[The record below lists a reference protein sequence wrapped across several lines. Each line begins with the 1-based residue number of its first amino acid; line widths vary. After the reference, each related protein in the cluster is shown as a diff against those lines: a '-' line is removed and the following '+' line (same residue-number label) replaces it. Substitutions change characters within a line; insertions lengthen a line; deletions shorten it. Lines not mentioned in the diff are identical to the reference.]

1 MRIFASILLFSAVLA
16 APAQA
21 EAPPRLQYLEQQL
34 ASISAD
40 NPGNLGFAAL
50 DLETGEFVGVN
61 GDKAFPMAS
70 TIKVAIAANYLAQV
84 EHGRRTLS
92 DTISGRRADRL
103 IEAMLIRS
111 DNYATDLLIRDLGGP
126 ATIQAWLTQ
135 SGITGLRIDRNIA
148 QLLRARRD
156 LYDVR
161 DSSTPRAMVM
171 MLQKLDKGTLLSPYH
186 RSYLLGLMARC
197 MTGKNRIRGLLPA
210 GASVQNKTGTLS
222 NYASDIGFITLPNGR
237 RVAVAIFARFGANR
251 PYTIARAARV
261 IYDGFLYAPTAVA
274 SRITSL
280 VPQMQPI
287 NKGSLAPGSWP
298 YTAAR
303 SSPTIKLNLP
313 GRNAPSLPLVQS
325 PAH

>member
-1 MRIFASILLFSAVLA
+1 MKFTTPLLFLSALLA
-16 APAQA
+16 TPALA

-34 ASISAD
+34 ASISAA
-40 NPGNLGFAAL
+40 NPGNLGLAAL
-50 DLETGEFVGVN
+50 DLETGEFVGIN

-92 DTISGRRADRL
+92 DTISGRRADQL

-111 DNYATDLLIRDLGGP
+111 DNYATDLLIRDLGGT

-148 QLLRARRD
+148 QLLAARRD

-171 MLQKLDKGTLLSPYH
+171 MLQKLDKGTLLNPTH
-186 RSYLLGLMARC
+186 RSYLLDLMARC

-222 NYASDIGFITLPNGR
+222 NYASDVGFITLPNGR

-274 SRITSL
+274 SRITSM
-280 VPQMQPI
+280 VPQLQPV

-303 SSPTIKLNLP
+303 SNPTNRFNSQ
-313 GRNAPSLPLVQS
+313 GWNAPKVPLVQS
-325 PAH
+325 PAQ